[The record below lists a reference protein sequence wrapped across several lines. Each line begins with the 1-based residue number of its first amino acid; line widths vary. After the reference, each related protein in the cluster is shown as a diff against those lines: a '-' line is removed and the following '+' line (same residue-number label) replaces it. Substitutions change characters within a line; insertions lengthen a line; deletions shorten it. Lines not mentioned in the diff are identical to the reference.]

1 MKVKCRGFEGNLI
14 SINPM
19 EEYIHMEDKVLRI
32 IVLYEIVVKIGVN
45 ERITISNV
53 EDEEIEFIK

>member
-19 EEYIHMEDKVLRI
+19 EEYIHREDKVLRI
-32 IVLYEIVVKIGVN
+32 IVLYKIVVKIGVN